1 MTQTHSKKFHC
12 KYLLHFYPFDTQVLL
27 LMIYLLFSYS
37 THTHQTVIQ
46 ICRVDLQVKEFDKR
60 NVELL
65 PDKMDLMTD
74 TELSQYFMKSW
85 TLDFKDP
92 GNVYKTT
99 TCK

>member
-1 MTQTHSKKFHC
+1 M
-12 KYLLHFYPFDTQVLL
+12 
-27 LMIYLLFSYS
+27 
-37 THTHQTVIQ
+37 
-46 ICRVDLQVKEFDKR
+46 KEFDKR

-92 GNVYKTT
+92 GTVSKII